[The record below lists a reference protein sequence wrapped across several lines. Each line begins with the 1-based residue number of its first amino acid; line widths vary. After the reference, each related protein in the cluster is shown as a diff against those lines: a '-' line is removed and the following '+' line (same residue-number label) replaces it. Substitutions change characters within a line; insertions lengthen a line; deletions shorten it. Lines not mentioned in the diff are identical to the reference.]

1 VHTNYWSCTHFKS
14 SATLFSLKQFAWD
27 DLLLYVLGVADIASH
42 YFVGQ
47 CSILDLLAFK
57 IHHWYIWSD
66 SMISPSCDY
75 ASQERVLGLVMTP
88 SPINN

>member
-1 VHTNYWSCTHFKS
+1 MILLHVDS
-14 SATLFSLKQFAWD
+14 SATLFSLNNSNGM
-27 DLLLYVLGVADIASH
+27 YVLGVADIASH

-47 CSILDLLAFK
+47 CSILDLLPFK

-66 SMISPSCDY
+66 SMISPRFSPSCDY
-75 ASQERVLGLVMTP
+75 ASQERVLGFVIHP